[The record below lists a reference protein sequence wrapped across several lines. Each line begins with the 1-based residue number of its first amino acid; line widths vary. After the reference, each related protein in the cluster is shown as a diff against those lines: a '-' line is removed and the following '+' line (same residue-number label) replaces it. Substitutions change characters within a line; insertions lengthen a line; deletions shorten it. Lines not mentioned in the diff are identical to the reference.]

1 MKAATTEPLPQDDPK
16 LYFAP
21 QTLRNCFLAW
31 LVPGLG
37 HYMTGRKRAAAIIA
51 GSLFAAYL
59 LAILQ
64 GGLIYEFN
72 WAVDRIRSLGYL
84 CQSGMG
90 LPFLIANAIDIDA
103 SPLGITY
110 DYATSYFLIAGMI
123 NWLAVMDT
131 FDISVNRK

>member
-1 MKAATTEPLPQDDPK
+1 MTATTESLPKEDPK

-37 HYMTGRKRAAAIIA
+37 HYMLGRKKSAAIIA
-51 GSLFAAYL
+51 VCLFTAYILAVFQGGNLFAF
-59 LAILQ
+59 
-64 GGLIYEFN
+64 E
-72 WAVDRIRSLGYL
+72 WSVDRIRSLGFL
-84 CQSGMG
+84 CQMGMG
-90 LPFLIANAIDIDA
+90 VPFMLVKLSGIQA

-110 DYATSYFLIAGMI
+110 DYATTYFLIAGMI

>member
-1 MKAATTEPLPQDDPK
+1 MSAAVQESLPKEDSK

-37 HYMTGRKRAAAIIA
+37 HFFLGRKKSAAIIA
-51 GSLFAAYL
+51 SCLVVAYL
-59 LAILQ
+59 LAIFQ
-64 GGLIYEFN
+64 GGQLFEFD
-72 WAVDRIRSLGYL
+72 WAEDKIRSLGFL
-84 CQSGMG
+84 CQAGMG
-90 LPFLIANAIDIDA
+90 VSFFWVKLIGINA

-110 DYATSYFLIAGMI
+110 DYATTYFLIAGMI